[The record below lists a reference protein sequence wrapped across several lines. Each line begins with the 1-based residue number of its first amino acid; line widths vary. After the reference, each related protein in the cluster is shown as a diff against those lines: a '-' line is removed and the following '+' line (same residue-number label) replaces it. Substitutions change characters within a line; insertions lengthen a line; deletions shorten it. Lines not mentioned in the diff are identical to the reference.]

1 MSDALPIN
9 SSVGKQSVLIDTLG
23 CKVNL
28 FESEYIYSQ
37 LDSSRWERSKDQ
49 AADLCIVN
57 TCTVTKE
64 ADRRS
69 RKAIRRAV
77 RENPDAKIVVTG
89 CYAEMNP
96 DECASIYG
104 VDLVVPGTQKL
115 QIPRL
120 LSGPLNS
127 IRSGMNHATS
137 PAAQLPAQAINGF
150 ESRSRAFLQI
160 QQGCDNGCTFC
171 IIHKARGPARSVLPT
186 TITRQIEKFIE
197 QGFREIVICGID
209 VGSYGEDLSEGVE
222 TSMHLASLLQELA
235 ARFDQCRFRLSSIDP
250 CHITAELVSVFAQNR
265 NVCPHVHLSLQ
276 SASPIILKRMKRRY
290 SEKDLYRVVHE
301 LRRVRPDLVLSADV
315 MAGFPTET
323 EADFELTKTAIREL
337 EIAYPHVFVYS
348 EREGTPAAR
357 IPKQIP
363 LEVRKQRAKL
373 LRETGAQVL
382 NAVRG
387 RFIGKKVMALVEG
400 SIDPRNPMSRARLD
414 NYIPVYFEDGGSGE
428 NGFERMKIVG
438 IFRDGLLGELT
449 AGQKSLS

>member
-1 MSDALPIN
+1 MSDVLPIN

-37 LDSSRWERSKDQ
+37 LDSSRWERSEDQ
-49 AADLCIVN
+49 SADLCIVN

-69 RKAIRRAV
+69 RQAIRRAI
-77 RENPDAKIVVTG
+77 RNNPDAEIVVTG

-96 DECASIYG
+96 DECASITG

-120 LSGPLNS
+120 LSGQLDS
-127 IRSGMNHATS
+127 IHSGMNHAVS

-150 ESRSRAFLQI
+150 ETRSRAFLQI

-171 IIHKARGPARSVLPT
+171 IIHKARGPGRSVLPT
-186 TITRQIEKFIE
+186 TITRQIERFIE

-209 VGSYGEDLSEGVE
+209 VGSYGEDLSEGIE
-222 TSMHLASLLQELA
+222 SSIDLASLLQELA
-235 ARFDQCRFRLSSIDP
+235 ARFDRCRFRLSSIDP
-250 CHITAELVSVFAQNR
+250 CHITADLVSVFSRYENI
-265 NVCPHVHLSLQ
+265 CPHIHLSLQ

-290 SEKDLYRVVHE
+290 SDKDLYRVVYE
-301 LRRVRPDLVLSADV
+301 LRCVRPDLVLSADV
-315 MAGFPTET
+315 MAGFPTES
-323 EADFELTKTAIREL
+323 EVDFELTKTAIKEL
-337 EIAYPHVFVYS
+337 EVAYPHVFVYS

-363 LEVRKQRAKL
+363 LKIRKERAKH
-373 LRETGAQVL
+373 LRETGVEVL
-382 NAVRG
+382 NAVRR
-387 RFIGKKVMALVEG
+387 RFIGKKVTALVEG
-400 SIDPRNPMSRARLD
+400 SIDQASHLSRARLD
-414 NYIPVYFEDGGSGE
+414 NYIPVYFKNSGSSQ
-428 NGFERMKIVG
+428 NCFELMKIVG
-438 IFRDGLLGELT
+438 IFRDGLQGELI
-449 AGQKSLS
+449 AGQESLS